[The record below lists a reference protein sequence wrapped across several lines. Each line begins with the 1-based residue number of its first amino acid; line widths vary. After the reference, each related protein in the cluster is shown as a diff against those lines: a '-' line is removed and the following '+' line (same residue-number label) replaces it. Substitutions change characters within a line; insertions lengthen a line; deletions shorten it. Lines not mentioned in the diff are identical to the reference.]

1 MAGRTPIRPG
11 EIGAVHIASA
21 GDRFRG
27 RSRTRDAGGALHR
40 LSATADT
47 PEEVRALLEK
57 KAAEL
62 AFTSNRITSHT
73 RLALLLDLWLEES
86 RQRVKHQTQR
96 VYADT
101 VRWLIPMVGALSPEE
116 LDAQRLREVLGVI
129 RSKRSPSAE
138 NQARVALKGALG
150 LAAEVGAIAHNP
162 MVGLRRVR
170 QRKPMPISLNVDQV
184 AILRAAI
191 LRREQRIRPDSGPAA
206 GNLRWAFEVQ
216 IGLGLRL
223 GEVLGLRN
231 ADIDFGAARVSVNGT
246 LVDDEVWRV
255 VRQSELKSRDQ
266 ARIIE
271 APRFVLAALAEARA
285 TREDLVSRLPHAPA
299 LQSRAG
305 TWIAPRNLRRAFR
318 DLRDD
323 PALIEALRS
332 TGIDASLLTHH
343 VLRRTAA
350 TLLAKHHG
358 NLRGAQDMLGHSDIR
373 TTRDS
378 YAGEAYR
385 VVGDA
390 SVLDEILGDGNAA

>member
-11 EIGAVHIASA
+11 ELGSVQISTA
-21 GDRFRG
+21 GVRFRG
-27 RSRTRDAGGALHR
+27 RARTRDAGGALHR
-40 LSATADT
+40 LSATADSV
-47 PEEVRALLEK
+47 EGVRVQLER

-62 AFTSNRITSHT
+62 AFTANRIGSET
-73 RLALLLDLWLEES
+73 RLSLLLELWLDES

-96 VYADT
+96 VYSDT
-101 VRWLIPMVGALSPEE
+101 VRWLVPMVGALSPQE
-116 LDAQRLREVLGVI
+116 LDTQRLRELLSVI
-129 RSKRSPSAE
+129 RSTRSVSAE

-162 MVGLRRVR
+162 IVGLRRVR

-191 LRREQRIRPDSGPAA
+191 LRREQRIRPDSGPTA
-206 GNLRWAFEVQ
+206 GNLRWAFEIQ

-231 ADIDFGAARVSVNGT
+231 VDVDFGAARVSISGT
-246 LVDDEVWRV
+246 LVDDDVWQV
-255 VRQSELKSRDQ
+255 VRQAELKSRDQ

-271 APRFVLAALAEARA
+271 APRFVLAALAEARS
-285 TREDLVSRLPHAPA
+285 THEDLTSRLPNAPA

-318 DLRDD
+318 DLRQEPD
-323 PALIEALRS
+323 LVEALSS
-332 TGIDASLLTHH
+332 TGINPSQLTHH

-390 SVLDEILGDGNAA
+390 SVLDQILGDGDAA